1 MLMMTGSKIKEV
13 ISSEDPS
20 IQDVITISQLLS
32 TEGAWVIEDGHAYW
46 KKGANNG

>member
-32 TEGAWVIEDGHAYW
+32 TEGAWIVADGYIHW
-46 KKGANNG
+46 ERGIR

>member
-1 MLMMTGSKIKEV
+1 MLMMTVAKIKDIINSKNPCV
-13 ISSEDPS
+13 
-20 IQDVITISQLLS
+20 QDMITVSQLLS